1 MVNTSTSCWSW
12 LSNIF
17 WA

>member
-1 MVNTSTSCWSW
+1 MSW

-17 WA
+17 HFINHN

>member
-1 MVNTSTSCWSW
+1 ME

-17 WA
+17 HKYK